1 MWGGDGGSSH
11 RAWFAV
17 RVTPAVKGLE
27 GSCKTAGITRGSEEP
42 SGQRHEAG
50 GPGGRLHSCRLWA
63 KTRLSGNVRNALSQ
77 APGAGPA
84 ICTLTRAPGTLL
96 TPLQHHGAD
105 GQRPQPPGGCK
116 GRLLDPGSGVGIGW
130 APCPVP
136 SCGFCDVDSMLSRVR
151 MVGTEHSMGESLI
164 VDDDRAGTFYVI
176 TVRTN

>member
-1 MWGGDGGSSH
+1 MGWG
-11 RAWFAV
+11 RRKLPPTWFAV

-27 GSCKTAGITRGSEEP
+27 GSCKTVGITRGREEP
-42 SGQRHEAG
+42 SGAETRG
-50 GPGGRLHSCRLWA
+50 RVSWGPPPQ
-63 KTRLSGNVRNALSQ
+63 LSALTGNVRNALSQ

-84 ICTLTRAPGTLL
+84 ICILTRAPGTLL

-105 GQRPQPPGGCK
+105 GQQPQPPGGWK
-116 GRLLDPGSGVGIGW
+116 GRLLDPGWGVGIGW

-136 SCGFCDVDSMLSRVR
+136 PCGFYDVGGMLSRVR
-151 MVGTEHSMGESLI
+151 TVGTEHSTGASLI